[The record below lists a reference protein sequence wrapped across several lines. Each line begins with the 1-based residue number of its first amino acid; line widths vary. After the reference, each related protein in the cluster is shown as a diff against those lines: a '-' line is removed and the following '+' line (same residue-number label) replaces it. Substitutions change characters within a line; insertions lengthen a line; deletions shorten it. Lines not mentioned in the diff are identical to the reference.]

1 VKKTMEVTMLIFECL
16 LEMTLVIKKQDEIV
30 KNYILQLNAN

>member
-1 VKKTMEVTMLIFECL
+1 MEVTMLIFECL